1 MCEELAVDFIKLP
14 PRALPS
20 DWIAVADADVAEM
33 LRQARV
39 REPWHAPELGCYSLA
54 QCINNPLGYRSV
66 HSVGKT
72 TSKKRP
78 RHDRGV
84 DLARTKTARAQ
95 NAIDEL
101 LRALPKVFAEFE
113 SSVAQSFRVYS
124 SSPLRAERMRDPR
137 PSPGHRKVRDSQASP
152 RSLEL
157 GIIAMRTPSSPTP
170 FVAVGT
176 NALETQTNYFLNHW
190 LPSLRG
196 TTLEKK
202 RAQLPNEQPSDPSR
216 PST

>member
-1 MCEELAVDFIKLP
+1 VGSSDRYEELAVDFIKLP

-20 DWIAVADADVAEM
+20 DWIAVTVADVAEM

-39 REPWHAPELGCYSLA
+39 REPWDAPELGCYSLA

-78 RHDRGV
+78 GHDRRVDEG

-101 LRALPKVFAEFE
+101 LRALPKVIAEFE
-113 SSVAQSFRVYS
+113 SSVAQSSRVYS
-124 SSPLRAERMRDPR
+124 SSPLRAERMRAIQDLP
-137 PSPGHRKVRDSQASP
+137 D
-152 RSLEL
+152 
-157 GIIAMRTPSSPTP
+157 
-170 FVAVGT
+170 
-176 NALETQTNYFLNHW
+176 LETRRTGL
-190 LPSLRG
+190 
-196 TTLEKK
+196 
-202 RAQLPNEQPSDPSR
+202 AQV
-216 PST
+216 